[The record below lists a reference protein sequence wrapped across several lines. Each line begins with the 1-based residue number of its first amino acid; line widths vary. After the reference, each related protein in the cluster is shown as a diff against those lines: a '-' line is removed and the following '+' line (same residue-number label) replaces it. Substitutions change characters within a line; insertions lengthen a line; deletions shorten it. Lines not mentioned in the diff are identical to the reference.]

1 MEKKSFEE
9 IPFMNSNLE
18 ELLKDLRKRIIRYDG
33 RYQTKQF
40 REWIESLLTLE
51 TDILKDTTY
60 NEKELEYIKRI
71 KFVNR
76 IINFNIY
83 GSIRKLTEND
93 NTLKWLNNPYK
104 EENVKYKIYPKN
116 NYEIP
121 SIELDFIKKPT
132 IKIHSGI
139 VLEKKERHEQI
150 DKLIEEL
157 YRKKK
162 EELMKLHSENYH
174 YDMVLGYD
182 IKRLNGLMNRK
193 DLTEKQ
199 IKISEFNYNLF
210 EKFREEYGPFEEK
223 YDLSKIPLRPKDE
236 EIDVNENGVITG
248 ESIVKETSVAVLK
261 KVIEYY

>member
-9 IPFMNSNLE
+9 IPFINSNLE
-18 ELLKDLRKRIIRYDG
+18 ELLKDLRKRLTKYDG
-33 RYQTKQF
+33 RFQTKQF
-40 REWIESLLTLE
+40 KEWVESLLTLE

-121 SIELDFIKKPT
+121 SIELDFKEKPT
-132 IKIHSGI
+132 IKLQSSI
-139 VLEKKERHEQI
+139 VLSNKIRYEQI
-150 DKLIEEL
+150 DKMIEEL
-157 YRKKK
+157 YKNKK
-162 EELMKLHSENYH
+162 EETMKLHSANYH

-182 IKRLNGLMNRK
+182 IKRLNGLINRK

-223 YDLSKIPLRPKDE
+223 YDLSKIPFESKQE